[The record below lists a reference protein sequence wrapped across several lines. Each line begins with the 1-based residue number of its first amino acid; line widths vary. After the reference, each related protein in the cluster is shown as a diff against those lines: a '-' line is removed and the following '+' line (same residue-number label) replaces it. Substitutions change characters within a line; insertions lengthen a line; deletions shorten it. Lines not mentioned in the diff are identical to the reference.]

1 MAGRSNLYDFRK
13 RSGNSVALSAG
24 SRRDGLGLERSLGCA
39 AALSGLL
46 LFDKMSLRILV
57 GAEEVSDLL
66 GKSSLKL
73 LLKIDQLLLK
83 HKACYYKSHSGN
95 FENRNNYEC
104 TCHFCFLL
112 TEKSEHLFFLSLI
125 IAQIFGLSTQMFDFF
140 EDLRRFAQ
148 GIISYDWIVSQY
160 MPKVNGKTT
169 TNWKTKAIKI

>member
-1 MAGRSNLYDFRK
+1 MAGRSNLCDFRK

-46 LFDKMSLRILV
+46 LFDKMSLGILV
-57 GAEEVSDLL
+57 GAEE
-66 GKSSLKL
+66 
-73 LLKIDQLLLK
+73 IDQLLLK

-112 TEKSEHLFFLSLI
+112 TEKIGTFVLSVSNYSTNIRFVNTNVRFF
-125 IAQIFGLSTQMFDFF
+125 
-140 EDLRRFAQ
+140 
-148 GIISYDWIVSQY
+148 
-160 MPKVNGKTT
+160 
-169 TNWKTKAIKI
+169 

>member
-1 MAGRSNLYDFRK
+1 MAGRSNSCDFRK

-46 LFDKMSLRILV
+46 LLDKMSLGILV

-83 HKACYYKSHSGN
+83 HKACYYKSNSGRWN
-95 FENRNNYEC
+95 DPRLCRYYQRYGGGC
-104 TCHFCFLL
+104 Q
-112 TEKSEHLFFLSLI
+112 K
-125 IAQIFGLSTQMFDFF
+125 G
-140 EDLRRFAQ
+140 
-148 GIISYDWIVSQY
+148 SQY
-160 MPKVNGKTT
+160 QSGCDGSPWQAFDGRRHDGLRFKRG
-169 TNWKTKAIKI
+169 

>member
-24 SRRDGLGLERSLGCA
+24 SRRDGLGLERSLGCT
-39 AALSGLL
+39 AALSCLL

-112 TEKSEHLFFLSLI
+112 TEKIGTFVLSVSNYSTNIRFVNTNVRFF
-125 IAQIFGLSTQMFDFF
+125 
-140 EDLRRFAQ
+140 
-148 GIISYDWIVSQY
+148 
-160 MPKVNGKTT
+160 
-169 TNWKTKAIKI
+169 